1 MQLLLGDCLEV
12 MKTLPDKSVDLF
24 LCDLPYGCLTGGA
37 GKEKAKRQA
46 KNVNKSLMRMENGV
60 VTGPKAET
68 PGGILGGCPWDIPID
83 LPQFW
88 AQVKRLAKD
97 DHTPVLMF
105 CSTKFGY
112 ELIKSNEAWFRY
124 DLVWN
129 KMRGVSFLS
138 ANKMPMRSHEMVYVF
153 AKKGARYYRKDIE
166 GEFGKSHSRGHAIVG
181 NVNTYNGGRPLP
193 LVDQSDNSNTR
204 CVWSVVEVKGE
215 GRTRGKHPTQKPDD
229 LYEWLIERYSKPGDT
244 VLDPTAGSFASV
256 FTAEKMG
263 RVGIGIEMDEGFYQK
278 ALARS
283 HA

>member
-24 LCDLPYGCLTGGA
+24 VCDLPYGCLTS
-37 GKEKAKRQA
+37 QNN
-46 KNVNKSLMRMENGV
+46 NVRLMRMENGV
-60 VTGPKAET
+60 TTGPRAQT
-68 PGGILGGCPWDIPID
+68 DNGLLQGCAWDIPID
-83 LPQFW
+83 LAQFW
-88 AQVKRLAKD
+88 VQVKRLAKD

-105 CSTKFGY
+105 CSTKFGND
-112 ELIKSNEAWFRY
+112 LINSNPDWFRY

-138 ANKMPMRSHEMVYVF
+138 ANKMPMKSHEMIYVF
-153 AKKGARYYRKDIE
+153 SKKGAQYYRKDIE
-166 GEFGKSHSRGHAIVG
+166 GDFKKWSLTGKGADRTARQYGIQQTNEGHRE
-181 NVNTYNGGRPLP
+181 GGEG
-193 LVDQSDNSNTR
+193 TR
-204 CVWSVVEVKGE
+204 CALSVIDVKGKVL
-215 GRTRGKHPTQKPDD
+215 RGKHPTQKPDD